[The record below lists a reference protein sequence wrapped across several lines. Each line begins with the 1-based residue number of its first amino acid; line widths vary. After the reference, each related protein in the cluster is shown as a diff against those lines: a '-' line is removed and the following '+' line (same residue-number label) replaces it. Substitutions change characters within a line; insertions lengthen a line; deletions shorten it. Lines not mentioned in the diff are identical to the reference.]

1 MAFTMWK
8 RARNVEAS
16 YKKAL
21 YSLVDIFRQIAVFSN
36 GNQQL
41 YVRKM
46 NEFQNSDEY
55 EEFITSTVRRMVTPL
70 AIHNERTWREAAR
83 KASKG
88 RLIYG
93 ALTSELSEGL
103 QNIINNQIY
112 ENISLIRTLPSDV
125 SEKVVKD
132 IYENA
137 LKGKRAKSIEQ
148 IIIGQTSKHAKAS
161 ARLIARTEVSKTS
174 TALTRARSEQL
185 DLHWYVWRT
194 ALDGDRVRKSHRNM
208 EGVLVNWNEPP
219 SPESLVGEKNVGYY
233 HAGNIWNCR
242 CYPEP
247 LLEVDDVKWPHKV
260 YHNGSIQTMNKH
272 EFLGL

>member
-55 EEFITSTVRRMVTPL
+55 ETFITSTVRRMVTPL

-93 ALTSELSEGL
+93 ALTTELSEGL

-260 YHNGSIQTMNKH
+260 YHNGSIQMTNKH